1 MTEYTLETLLEATL
15 FAAGKS
21 MKVFELSEIFEKT
34 EEEINESLS
43 NLANSLK
50 RRRGSALQLVE
61 IGGRWALEVK
71 PKIGE
76 HLPSKTRTDIPVRL
90 LRAAA
95 LIAYHQPMRQARLV
109 ELVGQRAYEDVSKL
123 SQIGLIDR
131 RKEGSSRRLTTTRRF
146 SELFNCPHTERKKVK
161 KWFREQAVSLGF
173 TEGGD
178 LPMALTP
185 SEEDAQTEL
194 DIDTE

>member
-1 MTEYTLETLLEATL
+1 M
-15 FAAGKS
+15 
-21 MKVFELSEIFEKT
+21 
-34 EEEINESLS
+34 
-43 NLANSLK
+43 
-50 RRRGSALQLVE
+50 
-61 IGGRWALEVK
+61 
-71 PKIGE
+71 
-76 HLPSKTRTDIPVRL
+76 
-90 LRAAA
+90 
-95 LIAYHQPMRQARLV
+95 V

-131 RKEGSSRRLTTTRRF
+131 RKDGSSRRLTTTRRF
-146 SELFNCPHTERKKVK
+146 SELFNCPFTERKKVK